1 MRRGR
6 GDWHLSKRPRP
17 TKSRSEGSMS
27 TATIRLLVIKR
38 FRSVRSLIWRPNP
51 RLNIILG
58 AADCGKSTV
67 LEAIALLFS
76 AAPNFALSEFDYHNR
91 DVDAGF
97 TIQAVL
103 SVRGGAFLPQA
114 S

>member
-1 MRRGR
+1 
-6 GDWHLSKRPRP
+6 
-17 TKSRSEGSMS
+17 MS

-58 AADCGKSTV
+58 AADGGKSTV

-76 AAPNFALSEFDYHNR
+76 AAPPLQGWLDGKLTDLPDEDGAEPVLVCRLTGTPDHERQYEIIG
-91 DVDAGF
+91 AGGE
-97 TIQAVL
+97 I
-103 SVRGGAFLPQA
+103 R
-114 S
+114 